1 LKRFYVLFFIE
12 LATRRV
18 RVAGITANPH
28 GRWVTQQARNLLM
41 QLGDEG
47 ARARESREAF
57 LRHVLLDE
65 TAPVEDARP

>member
-1 LKRFYVLFFIE
+1 
-12 LATRRV
+12 
-18 RVAGITANPH
+18 
-28 GRWVTQQARNLLM
+28 M